1 MNVATISGDIIS
13 FTSLSSKNKQ
23 ILEKKIKNLMEL
35 LHNQFDSYCRI
46 VKGDYLECVIN
57 KPEEALQIT
66 ILIKSFIKSVELE
79 NEPSNKRFK
88 YFKNFGI
95 RLAIGLGELK
105 RFNPK
110 KGIIDGE
117 AIYMSG
123 RKINT
128 ESTHNK
134 ERIVI
139 KNTLFFVSKDKQ
151 LNSQFTAITAL
162 LDFILN
168 KATAKQCEVLYYKL
182 LGQSENEISKIMK
195 ISQPVVNQHS
205 ISVGWNAIE
214 TAINHYNTTIK
225 NKLK

>member
-23 ILEKKIKNLMEL
+23 ILEKKIKNLIEL

-57 KPEEALQIT
+57 KPEEALQIAV
-66 ILIKSFIKSVELE
+66 LIKSFIKSVALE
-79 NEPSNKRFK
+79 NEPNNKRFK

-105 RFNPK
+105 RFDPK
-110 KGIIDGE
+110 SGVIDGE

-139 KNTLFFVSKDKQ
+139 KNTLFFVSKDEQ
-151 LNSQFTAITAL
+151 LNSQFTAIAVL

-182 LGQSENEISKIMK
+182 LGRNENEISKIMK
-195 ISQPVVNQHS
+195 ITQPVVNQHS
-205 ISVGWNAIE
+205 ISIGWNAIE
-214 TAINHYNTTIK
+214 TAIKHYSTTIK
-225 NKLK
+225 TI

>member
-1 MNVATISGDIIS
+1 MNAATISGDIIS

-23 ILEKKIKNLMEL
+23 LLEKKIENLLQLLKNEF
-35 LHNQFDSYCRI
+35 NVFGRVI
-46 VKGDYLECVIN
+46 KGDYLECVV
-57 KPEEALQIT
+57 KEPEKSLQIA
-66 ILIKSFIKSVELE
+66 ILIKCFIKSVELE
-79 NEPSNKRFK
+79 SEPKNKRIK

-95 RLAIGLGELK
+95 RLAIGLGSLN
-105 RFNPK
+105 RFDAA

-134 ERIVI
+134 KRIVI
-139 KNTLFFVSKDKQ
+139 KNTLFFISKKEQ
-151 LNSQFTAITAL
+151 LNKQFTAIIEL
-162 LDFILN
+162 IDYILN
-168 KATAKQCEVLYYKL
+168 KATAKQCEVVFYKL
-182 LGQSENEISKIMK
+182 LGHSETEISKIMN

-214 TAINHYNTTIK
+214 TAIKHFNNTLTT
-225 NKLK
+225 N